1 MNKKGTTGTGNIV
14 VIILAVLVGL
24 VLLVFALGYLIP
36 IIIGASK
43 DELCQ
48 QSVAARAAT
57 IVKFA
62 GLQKNL
68 GLIKDLNCHTKY
80 IEVKDGGVY
89 EDEKLCYQF
98 EEKDVDR
105 AIKKTVADEM
115 YDCWK
120 MMGEGKLEIW
130 GGGTSKIHCIICTEI
145 SFDMKNPPEKITRF
159 DLFLKN
165 TPISDTA
172 EGTTYSE
179 YFKFNTD
186 QLTEYDIN
194 PGVPLD
200 VVYIQTDHTGAL
212 GEFFTEAKS
221 GCKKGASGTIL
232 GRIPVVGGIVGG
244 ANRAMNFATGGFI
257 SDCLLGAVA
266 NPIIS
271 HFTGEEDIQP
281 MLLVLP
287 ATEFNAAKC
296 DTTY

>member
-1 MNKKGTTGTGNIV
+1 MNKRGTTGTGHIV
-14 VIILAVLVGL
+14 VIILAVLVAL
-24 VLLVFALGYLIP
+24 VLLVLAAGHLIP
-36 IIIGASK
+36 LLFHSSK
-43 DELCQ
+43 EELCQ

-62 GLQKNL
+62 GLQKDL
-68 GLIKDLNCHTKY
+68 GLIKDLNCETKY
-80 IEVKDGGVY
+80 VVVKDGGVY

-98 EEKDVDR
+98 EEKNVDR
-105 AIKKTVADEM
+105 AIKRTVADEM

-130 GGGTSKIHCIICTEI
+130 GGGESKVHCIICSEI
-145 SFDMKNPPEKITRF
+145 SFDMENPPEKIARL

-165 TPISDTA
+165 TPISDRA
-172 EGTTYSE
+172 EGTTYAE

-186 QLTEYDIN
+186 QITDYEIN

-200 VVYIQTDHTGAL
+200 VVYIQTDHTGAI
-212 GEFFTEAKS
+212 GEFFSDAKS
-221 GCKKGASGTIL
+221 GCKKGMGGGL
-232 GRIPVVGGIVGG
+232 LDRIPVVGGVIGG
-244 ANRAMNFATGGFI
+244 ANKVMNFATGGFI
-257 SDCLLGAVA
+257 SDCLMGAVA
-266 NPIIS
+266 NPIMS